1 MNLIKI
7 SNLSASVKPSTRNP
21 TLTHTILDTLLQRCR
36 SLSHFNQIVSQMII
50 TGFLDDTF
58 AAGKLLKFSTDSL
71 FIPLTHSHRIFTHIR
86 NPNGFVYNTMMRAHV
101 QRNNPEQALL
111 VYKLMRGDS
120 VGPDTYTYPLLLQSC
135 SQRLA
140 EFQGRLIHG
149 HVFKVGFDS
158 DVYVQNTLINL
169 YAVCGKLGDARQ
181 VFDESPVL
189 DLVSW
194 NSMLAG
200 YVSSRNVEEARKVFD
215 EMTER
220 DLVSWTALISC
231 YEQNEMHEDALKKFK
246 EMVFN
251 GVLVDEVVLI
261 SALSACAHSLV
272 VKMGQLIHGLA
283 IKVGIELYVNLQ
295 NALIHMYLKCG
306 EFAKARSLFD
316 SMPRKDTVSW
326 SVMISGYAQRD
337 KFADALALFQDMQN
351 DGFEPDDSILVSAI
365 SACTHLSALDRGVWI
380 HDYIR
385 KKSLKINVI
394 LGTTLIDMHMKF
406 GSVENAIKV
415 FNELEEKGV
424 STWNALILG
433 LAMNGMVKESL
444 ETFSEMKECGIL
456 PNEITFLAVLGA
468 CRHMGLVDEGRRH
481 FDSMVEDHGI
491 KPTVKHYGCMVDL
504 LGRAG
509 KLREAEELID
519 SMPMA
524 PDVSTWGA
532 LLGACTKYE
541 DNVMG
546 ERVGRKLIE
555 FQPDHDG
562 FHVLLSNIY
571 ASRGDWN
578 DAHEVRGTMRKHRV
592 VKMPGCSMIEAN
604 GIVHEFSTPSD

>member
-1 MNLIKI
+1 
-7 SNLSASVKPSTRNP
+7 
-21 TLTHTILDTLLQRCR
+21 
-36 SLSHFNQIVSQMII
+36 
-50 TGFLDDTF
+50 
-58 AAGKLLKFSTDSL
+58 
-71 FIPLTHSHRIFTHIR
+71 
-86 NPNGFVYNTMMRAHV
+86 MMRAHV

-200 YVSSRNVEEARKVFD
+200 YVS
-215 EMTER
+215 
-220 DLVSWTALISC
+220 
-231 YEQNEMHEDALKKFK
+231 NEMHEDALKKFK

-283 IKVGIELYVNLQ
+283 IKFSYGCCLD
-295 NALIHMYLKCG
+295 LISWNSMISGYLKCG

>member
-200 YVSSRNVEEARKVFD
+200 YVSVENVNEAK
-215 EMTER
+215 
-220 DLVSWTALISC
+220 
-231 YEQNEMHEDALKKFK
+231 YKFK

>member
-1 MNLIKI
+1 
-7 SNLSASVKPSTRNP
+7 
-21 TLTHTILDTLLQRCR
+21 
-36 SLSHFNQIVSQMII
+36 
-50 TGFLDDTF
+50 
-58 AAGKLLKFSTDSL
+58 
-71 FIPLTHSHRIFTHIR
+71 
-86 NPNGFVYNTMMRAHV
+86 MMRAHV

-169 YAVCGKLGDARQ
+169 YAVCGKLGD
-181 VFDESPVL
+181 
-189 DLVSW
+189 
-194 NSMLAG
+194 
-200 YVSSRNVEEARKVFD
+200 
-215 EMTER
+215 
-220 DLVSWTALISC
+220 
-231 YEQNEMHEDALKKFK
+231 
-246 EMVFN
+246 
-251 GVLVDEVVLI
+251 
-261 SALSACAHSLV
+261 
-272 VKMGQLIHGLA
+272 
-283 IKVGIELYVNLQ
+283 
-295 NALIHMYLKCG
+295 
-306 EFAKARSLFD
+306 ARSLFD

>member
-200 YVSSRNVEEARKVFD
+200 
-215 EMTER
+215 
-220 DLVSWTALISC
+220 
-231 YEQNEMHEDALKKFK
+231 
-246 EMVFN
+246 
-251 GVLVDEVVLI
+251 
-261 SALSACAHSLV
+261 
-272 VKMGQLIHGLA
+272 
-283 IKVGIELYVNLQ
+283 
-295 NALIHMYLKCG
+295 
-306 EFAKARSLFD
+306 
-316 SMPRKDTVSW
+316 
-326 SVMISGYAQRD
+326 
-337 KFADALALFQDMQN
+337 
-351 DGFEPDDSILVSAI
+351 
-365 SACTHLSALDRGVWI
+365 
-380 HDYIR
+380 
-385 KKSLKINVI
+385 
-394 LGTTLIDMHMKF
+394 
-406 GSVENAIKV
+406 
-415 FNELEEKGV
+415 
-424 STWNALILG
+424 

>member
-200 YVSSRNVEEARKVFD
+200 Y
-215 EMTER
+215 
-220 DLVSWTALISC
+220 
-231 YEQNEMHEDALKKFK
+231 EQNEMHEDALKKFK

-295 NALIHMYLKCG
+295 NALIHMYSICG
-306 EFAKARSLFD
+306 ELVAAESLFD

>member
-1 MNLIKI
+1 
-7 SNLSASVKPSTRNP
+7 
-21 TLTHTILDTLLQRCR
+21 
-36 SLSHFNQIVSQMII
+36 MII

-251 GVLVDEVVLI
+251 GVLVDEKLFSYGCCLDLI
-261 SALSACAHSLV
+261 SWNSMIS
-272 VKMGQLIHGLA
+272 G
-283 IKVGIELYVNLQ
+283 
-295 NALIHMYLKCG
+295 YLKCG

>member
-1 MNLIKI
+1 
-7 SNLSASVKPSTRNP
+7 
-21 TLTHTILDTLLQRCR
+21 
-36 SLSHFNQIVSQMII
+36 
-50 TGFLDDTF
+50 
-58 AAGKLLKFSTDSL
+58 
-71 FIPLTHSHRIFTHIR
+71 
-86 NPNGFVYNTMMRAHV
+86 MMRAHV

-169 YAVCGKLGDARQ
+169 YAVCG
-181 VFDESPVL
+181 
-189 DLVSW
+189 
-194 NSMLAG
+194 
-200 YVSSRNVEEARKVFD
+200 NVEEARKVFD

-261 SALSACAHSLV
+261 SALSAC
-272 VKMGQLIHGLA
+272 G
-283 IKVGIELYVNLQ
+283 
-295 NALIHMYLKCG
+295 YLKCG

>member
-200 YVSSRNVEEARKVFD
+200 
-215 EMTER
+215 
-220 DLVSWTALISC
+220 

>member
-135 SQRLA
+135 SQR
-140 EFQGRLIHG
+140 
-149 HVFKVGFDS
+149 
-158 DVYVQNTLINL
+158 
-169 YAVCGKLGDARQ
+169 
-181 VFDESPVL
+181 
-189 DLVSW
+189 
-194 NSMLAG
+194 
-200 YVSSRNVEEARKVFD
+200 
-215 EMTER
+215 
-220 DLVSWTALISC
+220 
-231 YEQNEMHEDALKKFK
+231 
-246 EMVFN
+246 
-251 GVLVDEVVLI
+251 
-261 SALSACAHSLV
+261 
-272 VKMGQLIHGLA
+272 MGQLIHGLA

-295 NALIHMYLKCG
+295 NALIHMYSICGELVAAEKLFSYGCCLDLISWNSMISGYLKCG